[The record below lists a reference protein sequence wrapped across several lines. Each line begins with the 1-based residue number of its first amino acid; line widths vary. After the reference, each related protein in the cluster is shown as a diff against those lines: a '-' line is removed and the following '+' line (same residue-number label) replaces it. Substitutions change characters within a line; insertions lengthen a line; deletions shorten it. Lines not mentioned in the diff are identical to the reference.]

1 MGVRHAP
8 GNHALDKHRE
18 MIAERLRLIFT
29 EERRP
34 LLIWHLV
41 LGFALVPIPL
51 MRTGFSEFILVG
63 LIFPSPDG
71 AIFILGLLIFFLLV
85 SLPLAPIFIAWSL
98 PGAGRRGLPKRSIG
112 ALALLIAYYP
122 LRLYLNNI
130 FANAETRADIAR
142 MHAEFPVVWLLKH
155 LDAALL
161 LGLLVW
167 AIRRRDVA
175 QPMEKMWFHWL
186 LFVSALWAACGLFDS
201 PFGLFATRLY

>member
-1 MGVRHAP
+1 
-8 GNHALDKHRE
+8 
-18 MIAERLRLIFT
+18 MIAERLRLIFS
-29 EERRP
+29 EIERP

-41 LGFALVPIPL
+41 FGLILLPIPL
-51 MRTGFSEFILVG
+51 MRTGFAELILV
-63 LIFPSPDG
+63 LFPPVDG
-71 AIFILGLLIFFLLV
+71 NMLAFGLLIFFLLV

-167 AIRRRDVA
+167 AIRRRDIA

-186 LFVSALWAACGLFDS
+186 LFVCALWAACALFDS
-201 PFGLFATRLY
+201 PFGLLVTLFI